1 MINFK
6 LVYKV
11 IGSLLFIEAMMM
23 FACLL
28 ISVYYSE
35 DDILAF
41 LIAIAIT
48 VFAAIGLKYKGYQAE
63 NSMGRREAYLLVALI
78 WVIFSAL
85 GALPF
90 VISGYLTS
98 YTDAFLETMSGF
110 TTTGATIIDD
120 VEALPHGLL
129 FWRSLT
135 HWIGGLGIMFF
146 TIAVLPSLVGG
157 SVKVFSAEA
166 TGPIKSRMHPRL
178 STTAKWIWA
187 IYLILT
193 AACAACFLLFGMG
206 LFDSLCYSMSITAT
220 GGFATHNSSIAYFNS
235 SAIDYT
241 AIVFMILSGVNFSLL
256 YVLMFKNKVRDF
268 FKDTELRLYLL
279 IILASTLFITYILT
293 FQSGIN
299 FGDSFRYALFQV
311 SSFIT
316 TTGLFNTDAGLW
328 PHLTWVV
335 LTMCMVC
342 GSCAGSTSGG
352 VKCIRIAMLFRI
364 IRNEFKHILHPRAV
378 IPVRLNN
385 TNIPYQA
392 QATLLVFFALY
403 GITCIVAF
411 FCFKLMGI
419 ESTNAITIAISSA
432 SNVGPTLGAEIG
444 PTMSWSGLPVAAKWI
459 CSALMLM
466 GRLEFI
472 SVMVLFTQAFWKK
485 N

>member
-23 FACLL
+23 FISLL
-28 ISVYYSE
+28 ISAYYGE

-48 VFAAIGLKYKGYQAE
+48 VLSAIGLKFKGYGAE
-63 NSMGRREAYLLVALI
+63 NSMGRREAYLLVSLI
-78 WVIFSAL
+78 WVVFSAL

-146 TIAVLPSLVGG
+146 TIAILPSLVGG

-166 TGPIKSRMHPRL
+166 TGPIKSKMH
-178 STTAKWIWA
+178 TAKWIWA

-193 AACAACFLLFGMG
+193 AGCAVFFCLFGMG
-206 LFDSLCYSMSITAT
+206 VFDSINYSMSITAT
-220 GGFATHNSSIAYFNS
+220 GGFSTHNASIAFFDS
-235 SAIDYT
+235 AAIDYT
-241 AIVFMILSGVNFSLL
+241 AAIFMILSGINFSLL
-256 YVLMFKNKVRDF
+256 YVLMFKGKVKDF
-268 FKDTELRLYLL
+268 VKDTELRFYLTVISL
-279 IILASTLFITYILT
+279 STLFITYMLVT
-293 FQSGIN
+293 RNGISVA
-299 FGDSFRYALFQV
+299 DSFRYALFQV

-385 TNIPYQA
+385 TNIPYQS

-403 GITCIVAF
+403 GISCMAAF
-411 FCFKLMGI
+411 FCF
-419 ESTNAITIAISSA
+419 
-432 SNVGPTLGAEIG
+432 PD
-444 PTMSWSGLPVAAKWI
+444 AAKWI
-459 CSALMLM
+459 CSTLMLM
-466 GRLEFI
+466 GRLEFF
-472 SVMVLFTQAFWKK
+472 SVLVLFTRAFWKK

>member
-23 FACLL
+23 FTCLL

-41 LIAIAIT
+41 LIAIAVT

-193 AACAACFLLFGMG
+193 ATCAACFWLSGMG
-206 LFDSLCYSMSITAT
+206 LFDSLNYSMSITAT

-235 SAIDYT
+235 PAIDYT
-241 AIVFMILSGVNFSLL
+241 AIVFMILSGINFSLL
-256 YVLMFKNKVRDF
+256 YVLMFKNRVREF
-268 FKDTELRLYLL
+268 VKDTELRIYLS
-279 IILASTLFITYILT
+279 IILISTLFITYILT
-293 FQSGIN
+293 VQSGIRI
-299 FGDSFRYALFQV
+299 GDAFRFALFQV

-335 LTMCMVC
+335 LTICMVS

-385 TNIPYQA
+385 TNIPYQV

-403 GITCIVAF
+403 GITCMVAF

-444 PTMSWSGLPVAAKWI
+444 PTMSWSCLPVAAKWI

-472 SVMVLFTQAFWKK
+472 SVMVLFTRAFWKK

>member
-193 AACAACFLLFGMG
+193 AACAASFLLFGMG

>member
-23 FACLL
+23 FISLL
-28 ISVYYSE
+28 ISAYYGE

-48 VFAAIGLKYKGYQAE
+48 VLSAIGLKFKGYGAE
-63 NSMGRREAYLLVALI
+63 NSMGRREAYLLVSLI
-78 WVIFSAL
+78 WVVFSAL

-146 TIAVLPSLVGG
+146 TIAILPSLVGG

-193 AACAACFLLFGMG
+193 VSCAFSFFVLGMG
-206 LFDSLCYSMSITAT
+206 VFDSLNYSMSITAT
-220 GGFATHNSSIAYFNS
+220 GGFATHNASIAFFNS
-235 SAIDYT
+235 PAIDYA
-241 AIVFMILSGVNFSLL
+241 AIVFMILSGINFSLL
-256 YVLMFKNKVRDF
+256 YVLIFKGKFRDLV
-268 FKDTELRLYLL
+268 KDTELRIYLS
-279 IILASTLFITYILT
+279 IILAS
-293 FQSGIN
+293 
-299 FGDSFRYALFQV
+299 
-311 SSFIT
+311 
-316 TTGLFNTDAGLW
+316 
-328 PHLTWVV
+328 
-335 LTMCMVC
+335 
-342 GSCAGSTSGG
+342 
-352 VKCIRIAMLFRI
+352 K
-364 IRNEFKHILHPRAV
+364 
-378 IPVRLNN
+378 
-385 TNIPYQA
+385 
-392 QATLLVFFALY
+392 
-403 GITCIVAF
+403 
-411 FCFKLMGI
+411 
-419 ESTNAITIAISSA
+419 
-432 SNVGPTLGAEIG
+432 
-444 PTMSWSGLPVAAKWI
+444 
-459 CSALMLM
+459 
-466 GRLEFI
+466 
-472 SVMVLFTQAFWKK
+472 
-485 N
+485 

>member
-6 LVYKV
+6 LVYKI
-11 IGSLLFIEAMMM
+11 IGSLLFIEAIMMLS
-23 FACLL
+23 CLL
-28 ISVYYSE
+28 VSVYYHE

-41 LIAIAIT
+41 LITIAVT
-48 VFAAIGLKYKGYQAE
+48 VLAAIGLKYKGYNAE
-63 NSMGRREAYLLVALI
+63 NSMGRREAYLLVTLI
-78 WVIFSAL
+78 WIIFSAI

-98 YTDAFLETMSGF
+98 FTDAFFETMSGF

-146 TIAVLPSLVGG
+146 TIAILPSLVGG

-166 TGPIKSRMHPRL
+166 TGPIKSKLHPRL

-193 AACAACFLLFGMG
+193 AGCAACFYLFGMNI
-206 LFDSLCYSMSITAT
+206 FDSINHSMSITAT
-220 GGFATHNSSIAYFNS
+220 GGFSTHNASLSFFDSA
-235 SAIDYT
+235 AIDYT
-241 AIVFMILSGVNFSLL
+241 AAIFMILSGINFSLL
-256 YVLMFKNKVRDF
+256 YILLFKGKVKDF
-268 FKDTELRLYLL
+268 IKDSELRFYLMV
-279 IILASTLFITYILT
+279 ILLSTLFITVMLT
-293 FQSGIN
+293 SENDFTPAYA
-299 FGDSFRYALFQV
+299 FRCALFQV
-311 SSFIT
+311 TSYIS
-316 TTGLFNTDAGLW
+316 TTGLFNTDAALW
-328 PHLTWVV
+328 PHITWVA
-335 LTMCMVC
+335 LTVCMVF

-352 VKCIRIAMLFRI
+352 IKCIRGAMLTRI

-378 IPVRLNN
+378 IPVKLNG

-392 QATLLVFFALY
+392 QTTLLVFLSLY
-403 GITCIVAF
+403 GITCILAF
-411 FCFKLMGI
+411 FCFQMMGI

-432 SNVGPTLGAEIG
+432 SNVGPALGEGIG
-444 PTMSWSGLPVAAKWI
+444 PTMSWSSLPDAAKWI
-459 CSALMLM
+459 CSCLMLM
-466 GRLEFI
+466 GRLEFL
-472 SVMVLFTQAFWKK
+472 SVIVLFTRAFWKE

>member
-11 IGSLLFIEAMMM
+11 MGSLLFIEAIMLL
-23 FACLL
+23 ACLAV
-28 ISVYYSE
+28 SVCYRE
-35 DDILAF
+35 DDVLAF
-41 LIAIAIT
+41 LATIALT
-48 VFAAIGLKYKGYQAE
+48 VLAAIGLKYKGYQAE
-63 NSMGRREAYLLVALI
+63 NSMGRREAYLLVTVI
-78 WVIFSAL
+78 WVVFSAI

-90 VISGYLTS
+90 VVSGYLTS
-98 YTDAFLETMSGF
+98 YTDAFFETMSGF

-146 TIAVLPSLVGG
+146 TIAILPSLVGG
-157 SVKVFSAEA
+157 SVRVFSAEA
-166 TGPIKSRMHPRL
+166 TGPIKSKMHPRL

-193 AACAACFLLFGMG
+193 AGCAACFWLFGMDV
-206 LFDSLCYSMSITAT
+206 FDSVNYSMSITAT
-220 GGFATHNSSIAYFNS
+220 GGFSTHNASIAFFDS
-235 SAIDYT
+235 AAIDYT
-241 AIVFMILSGVNFSLL
+241 AAIFMILSGINFSLL
-256 YVLMFKNKVRDF
+256 YLLMFKGKLKAFV
-268 FKDTELRLYLL
+268 KDSELRFYLMVISL
-279 IILASTLFITYILT
+279 STLFIAYILT
-293 FQSGIN
+293 TQSGVPAAEA
-299 FGDSFRYALFQV
+299 FRNALFQV
-311 SSFIT
+311 SSFIS

-335 LTMCMVC
+335 LTICMVF

-352 VKCIRIAMLFRI
+352 IKCVRGAMLLKM

-378 IPVRLNN
+378 IPLKLNG
-385 TNIPYQA
+385 TNITYQS
-392 QATLLVFFALY
+392 QATLLVFLALY
-403 GITCIVAF
+403 GVSCLAAF
-411 FCFKLMGI
+411 FCFKMMGL

-432 SNVGPTLGAEIG
+432 SNVGPALGGEIG
-444 PTMSWSGLPVAAKWI
+444 PTMSWSSLPDAAKWI

-466 GRLEFI
+466 GRLEFL
-472 SVMVLFTQAFWKK
+472 SVIVLFTRAFWKE

>member
-11 IGSLLFIEAMMM
+11 IGSLLFIEAIMMLS
-23 FACLL
+23 CLVVS
-28 ISVYYSE
+28 IYYRE
-35 DDILAF
+35 DDVIAF
-41 LIAIAIT
+41 LITIAIS
-48 VFAAIGLKYKGYQAE
+48 VLAAIGLKFKGYGAE
-63 NSMGRREAYLLVALI
+63 NRMGRREAYLLVTFI

-146 TIAVLPSLVGG
+146 TIAILPSLVGG

-166 TGPIKSRMHPRL
+166 TDPIKSRMHPRL

-193 AACAACFLLFGMG
+193 AGCAVCFWLFGMNF
-206 LFDSLCYSMSITAT
+206 FDSINYSMSITAT
-220 GGFATHNSSIAYFNS
+220 GGFATHNSSMAYFD
-235 SAIDYT
+235 SAALDYT
-241 AIVFMILSGVNFSLL
+241 AAIFMILSGINFSLL
-256 YVLMFKNKVRDF
+256 YVLIFKGKLKDF
-268 FKDTELRLYLL
+268 IKDTELRFYLTVISL
-279 IILASTLFITYILT
+279 STVFIACVLT
-293 FQSGIN
+293 IKSGVPVA
-299 FGDSFRYALFQV
+299 DSFRNALFQV
-311 SSFIT
+311 SSFIS

-328 PHLTWVV
+328 PHITWVV
-335 LTMCMVC
+335 LTVCMVF

-352 VKCIRIAMLFRI
+352 VKCIRGAMLLRI

-378 IPVRLNN
+378 IPVRLNG
-385 TNIPYQA
+385 TNIPYQS

-403 GITCIVAF
+403 GISCIVAF
-411 FCFKLMGI
+411 FCFKLMGL
-419 ESTNAITIAISSA
+419 ETTNAITIAISSA
-432 SNVGPTLGAEIG
+432 SNVGPALGAEIG
-444 PTMSWSGLPVAAKWI
+444 PTMSWSSLPDAAKWI

-466 GRLEFI
+466 GRLEFF
-472 SVMVLFTQAFWKK
+472 SVLMLFMPSFWKK

>member
-23 FACLL
+23 FISLL
-28 ISVYYSE
+28 ISAYYGE

-48 VFAAIGLKYKGYQAE
+48 VLSAIGLKFKGYGAE
-63 NSMGRREAYLLVALI
+63 NSMGRREAYLLVSLI
-78 WVIFSAL
+78 WVVFSAL

-146 TIAVLPSLVGG
+146 TIAILPSLVGG

-193 AACAACFLLFGMG
+193 VSCAFSFFVLGMG
-206 LFDSLCYSMSITAT
+206 VFDSLNYSMSITAT
-220 GGFATHNSSIAYFNS
+220 GGFATHNASIAFFNS
-235 SAIDYT
+235 PAIDYA
-241 AIVFMILSGVNFSLL
+241 AIVFMILSGINFSLL
-256 YVLMFKNKVRDF
+256 YVLIFKGKFRDLV
-268 FKDTELRLYLL
+268 KDTELRIYLS
-279 IILASTLFITYILT
+279 IILASTLFITFILT
-293 FQSGIN
+293 TQGGIHVA
-299 FGDSFRYALFQV
+299 DSFRYALFQV

-316 TTGLFNTDAGLW
+316 TTGLFNTDAGFW

-432 SNVGPTLGAEIG
+432 SNVGPTLGAELG
-444 PTMSWSGLPVAAKWI
+444 PTMSWSGLPDAAKWI
-459 CSALMLM
+459 CAVLMLM

-472 SVMVLFTQAFWKK
+472 SVMVLFTRAFWKK

>member
-11 IGSLLFIEAMMM
+11 IGSLLFIEAIMMLS
-23 FACLL
+23 CLVVS
-28 ISVYYSE
+28 IYYRE
-35 DDILAF
+35 DDVIAF
-41 LIAIAIT
+41 LITIAIS
-48 VFAAIGLKYKGYQAE
+48 VLAAIGLKFKGYGAE
-63 NSMGRREAYLLVALI
+63 NRMGRREAYLLVTFI

-146 TIAVLPSLVGG
+146 TIAILPSLVGG

-193 AACAACFLLFGMG
+193 AGCAVCFWLFGMSF
-206 LFDSLCYSMSITAT
+206 FDSINYSMSITAT
-220 GGFATHNSSIAYFNS
+220 GGFATHNSSMAYFD
-235 SAIDYT
+235 SAAMDYT
-241 AIVFMILSGVNFSLL
+241 AAIFMILSGINFSLL
-256 YVLMFKNKVRDF
+256 YVLIFKGKLKDF
-268 FKDTELRLYLL
+268 IKDTELRFYLTVISL
-279 IILASTLFITYILT
+279 STVFIACVLT
-293 FQSGIN
+293 IKSGVPAA
-299 FGDSFRYALFQV
+299 DSFRNALFQV
-311 SSFIT
+311 SSFIS

-328 PHLTWVV
+328 PHITWVV
-335 LTMCMVC
+335 LTICMVF

-352 VKCIRIAMLFRI
+352 VKCIRGAMLLRI

-378 IPVRLNN
+378 IPVRLNG
-385 TNIPYQA
+385 TNIPYQS

-403 GITCIVAF
+403 GISCIVAF
-411 FCFKLMGI
+411 FCFKLMGL
-419 ESTNAITIAISSA
+419 ETTNAITIAISSA
-432 SNVGPTLGAEIG
+432 SNVGPALGAEIG
-444 PTMSWSGLPVAAKWI
+444 PTMSWSSLPDAAKWI

-466 GRLEFI
+466 GRLEFF
-472 SVMVLFTQAFWKK
+472 SVLVLFMPSFWKK

>member
-11 IGSLLFIEAMMM
+11 IGSLLFIEAIMMLS
-23 FACLL
+23 CLVVSL
-28 ISVYYSE
+28 YYRE

-41 LIAIAIT
+41 LITIAVT
-48 VFAAIGLKYKGYQAE
+48 VLAAIGLKYKGYGAE
-63 NSMGRREAYLLVALI
+63 NSMGRREAYLLVTLI

-146 TIAVLPSLVGG
+146 TIAILPSLVGGSIMFFTIAILPSLVGG

-166 TGPIKSRMHPRL
+166 TGPIKSKMHPRL

-193 AACAACFLLFGMG
+193 AGCAVFFCLFGMG
-206 LFDSLCYSMSITAT
+206 VFDSINYSMSITAT
-220 GGFATHNSSIAYFNS
+220 GGFSTHNASIAFFDS
-235 SAIDYT
+235 AAIDYT
-241 AIVFMILSGVNFSLL
+241 AAIFMILSGINFSLL
-256 YVLMFKNKVRDF
+256 YVLMFKGKVKDF
-268 FKDTELRLYLL
+268 VKDTELRFYLTVISL
-279 IILASTLFITYILT
+279 STLFITYMLVT
-293 FQSGIN
+293 RNGISVA
-299 FGDSFRYALFQV
+299 DSFRYALFQV

-385 TNIPYQA
+385 TNIPYQS

-403 GITCIVAF
+403 GISCMAAF

-419 ESTNAITIAISSA
+419 ETTNAITIAISSA
-432 SNVGPTLGAEIG
+432 SHDVVEQPAR
-444 PTMSWSGLPVAAKWI
+444 
-459 CSALMLM
+459 C
-466 GRLEFI
+466 R
-472 SVMVLFTQAFWKK
+472 
-485 N
+485 

>member
-23 FACLL
+23 FISLL
-28 ISVYYSE
+28 ISAYYGE

-48 VFAAIGLKYKGYQAE
+48 VLSAIGLKFKGYGAE
-63 NSMGRREAYLLVALI
+63 NSMGRREAYLLVSLI
-78 WVIFSAL
+78 WVVFSAL

-146 TIAVLPSLVGG
+146 TIAILPSLVGG

-193 AACAACFLLFGMG
+193 VSCAFSFFVLGMG
-206 LFDSLCYSMSITAT
+206 VFDSLNYSMSITAT
-220 GGFATHNSSIAYFNS
+220 GGFATHNASIAFFNS
-235 SAIDYT
+235 PAIDYA
-241 AIVFMILSGVNFSLL
+241 AIVFMILSGINFSLL
-256 YVLMFKNKVRDF
+256 YVLIFKGKFRDLV
-268 FKDTELRLYLL
+268 KDTELRIYLS
-279 IILASTLFITYILT
+279 IILASTLFITFILT
-293 FQSGIN
+293 TQGGIHVA
-299 FGDSFRYALFQV
+299 DSFRYALFQV

-352 VKCIRIAMLFRI
+352 VKCIRIAMLFR
-364 IRNEFKHILHPRAV
+364 EFKHILHPRAV

-432 SNVGPTLGAEIG
+432 SNVGPTLGAELG
-444 PTMSWSGLPVAAKWI
+444 PTMSWSGLPDAAKWI
-459 CSALMLM
+459 CAVLMLM

-472 SVMVLFTQAFWKK
+472 SVMVLFTRAFWKK

>member
-23 FACLL
+23 FISLL
-28 ISVYYSE
+28 ISAYYGE

-48 VFAAIGLKYKGYQAE
+48 VLSAIGLKFKGYGAE
-63 NSMGRREAYLLVALI
+63 NSMGRREAYLLVSLI
-78 WVIFSAL
+78 WVVFSAL

-146 TIAVLPSLVGG
+146 TIAILPSLVGG

-193 AACAACFLLFGMG
+193 VSCAFSFFVLGMG
-206 LFDSLCYSMSITAT
+206 VFDSLNYSMSITAT
-220 GGFATHNSSIAYFNS
+220 GGFATHNASIAFFNS
-235 SAIDYT
+235 PAIDYA
-241 AIVFMILSGVNFSLL
+241 AIVFMILSGINFSLL
-256 YVLMFKNKVRDF
+256 YVLIFKGKFRDLV
-268 FKDTELRLYLL
+268 KDTELRIYLS
-279 IILASTLFITYILT
+279 IILASTLFITFILT
-293 FQSGIN
+293 TQGGIHVA
-299 FGDSFRYALFQV
+299 DSFRYALFQV

-403 GITCIVAF
+403 GISCMAAF

-419 ESTNAITIAISSA
+419 ETTNAITIAISSA
-432 SNVGPTLGAEIG
+432 SNVGPALGADIG
-444 PTMSWSGLPVAAKWI
+444 PTMSWSSLPDAAKWI
-459 CSALMLM
+459 CSTLMLM
-466 GRLEFI
+466 GRLEFF
-472 SVMVLFTQAFWKK
+472 SVLVLFTRAFWKK

>member
-28 ISVYYSE
+28 ISVYYRE

-193 AACAACFLLFGMG
+193 AACAASFLLFGMG

-235 SAIDYT
+235 FAIDYT

-299 FGDSFRYALFQV
+299 YGDSFRYALFQV